1 MADGLSGVGSAP
13 FNIASDIHQ
22 QSRQR
27 EAIENHLSEQRVEKE
42 HRANHKHLEELY
54 KQRLDLQQSYDRFGS
69 KTIQKNAVGT
79 NVNIEV

>member
-1 MADGLSGVGSAP
+1 MSDGLSGVGSAP

-42 HRANHKHLEELY
+42 HLTTKL
-54 KQRLDLQQSYDRFGS
+54 
-69 KTIQKNAVGT
+69 
-79 NVNIEV
+79 